1 VSVSRNSDGT
11 VPISAGGYEQRCR
24 ELDALRGEGRRAL
37 GERLRAAREE
47 DGDLADNA
55 ALHDLLDEQAH
66 LERRIARLEA
76 QLSVAEIVAP
86 AANGSAAIGSR
97 VRVRDDA
104 GVIHEYE
111 LAGPLESDAS
121 EGRISIA
128 APVGEALVGRRAG
141 ALVEVETPRGPL
153 ALTVV
158 SVRSARR
165 RERQA
170 A

>member
-1 VSVSRNSDGT
+1 
-11 VPISAGGYEQRCR
+11 VPISAGGYEQRNR
-24 ELDALRGEGRRAL
+24 ELDALRTEGRRDL
-37 GERLRAAREE
+37 GERLRVAREE

-76 QLSVAEIVAP
+76 QLAVAEIVAP
-86 AANGSAAIGSR
+86 AADGSAAIGSR
-97 VRVRDDA
+97 VRVRDGD
-104 GVIHEYE
+104 GVLHEYE
-111 LAGPLESDAS
+111 LAGPLESDAP

-128 APVGEALVGRRAG
+128 APVGAALVGRRAG
-141 ALVEVETPRGPL
+141 AVVEVETPRGPL

-165 RERQA
+165 SQKKA